1 MKLEFLPGG
10 SEDCP
15 LVRLYD
21 FTAAEVDRLF
31 AMVSAIATGESIAIH
46 NMPEVDGVGE
56 CRLFLRSGSKDRG
69 LLQLSNPAQFECIL
83 TSGSWDNT
91 AALIEPF
98 VHGSGGYQWLVTT
111 GDANLLLSS
120 DGLW

>member
-1 MKLEFLPGG
+1 
-10 SEDCP
+10 
-15 LVRLYD
+15 LYD
-21 FTAAEVDRLF
+21 FAAAEVDRLF
-31 AMVSAIATGESIAIH
+31 AIVSAIATGGQESIAIH
-46 NMPEVDGVGE
+46 DMPEVDVVGE

-69 LLQLSNPAQFECIL
+69 LLQLSNRAQFECVL

-98 VHGSGGYQWLVTT
+98 VHGRGGYQWLVTT